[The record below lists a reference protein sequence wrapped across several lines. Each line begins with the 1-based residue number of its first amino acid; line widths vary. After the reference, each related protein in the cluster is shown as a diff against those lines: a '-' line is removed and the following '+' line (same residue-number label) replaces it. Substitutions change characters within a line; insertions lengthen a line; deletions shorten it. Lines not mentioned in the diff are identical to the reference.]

1 MLGDPGADS
10 QHGTKILQAKSARV
24 KVYKTS
30 DKALWAFTLIGPV
43 PEGRPF
49 LPLIGQKNIF
59 LANQTVLVLKSKIYA
74 CQAMFYSIQ
83 TIKYAYCV
91 PVFPNA
97 GPFPELREVL

>member
-43 PEGRPF
+43 PEGMAVLASDWPEKYFSGQSDRPGIKKQD
-49 LPLIGQKNIF
+49 LRLSGN
-59 LANQTVLVLKSKIYA
+59 VLFNSNNKVRI
-74 CQAMFYSIQ
+74 
-83 TIKYAYCV
+83 
-91 PVFPNA
+91 
-97 GPFPELREVL
+97 LRTGFS